1 MQETRRTT
9 ILLAR
14 HGECRGNIEGL
25 FRGRMDFPLNERGLR
40 QAEELAEAIRPLAPT
55 VVYTSPLLRARATAE
70 AIAAACGAPVVVD
83 QGVNNI
89 AFGTWEGRSKK
100 EIAREQPELWR
111 TWMENPEE
119 LVVPGAET
127 VEDVGKRALQA
138 LEAMV
143 AANRGGTFAV
153 VTHRTVLNPLLA
165 RCIAIAPPYFW
176 KVHMDTAS
184 YSVLH
189 HTEGRGFS
197 LYALNRTN
205 HLSGYV
211 TEWE

>member
-1 MQETRRTT
+1 MRR
-9 ILLAR
+9 A
-14 HGECRGNIEGL
+14 G
-25 FRGRMDFPLNERGLR
+25 
-40 QAEELAEAIRPLAPT
+40 
-55 VVYTSPLLRARATAE
+55 
-70 AIAAACGAPVVVD
+70 GAGP
-83 QGVNNI
+83 GVNNI
-89 AFGTWEGRSKK
+89 AFGTWRDVRKRRSPGR
-100 EIAREQPELWR
+100 PGWR
-111 TWMENPEE
+111 TWIETRE
-119 LVVPGAET
+119 LLVPGAET

-165 RCIAIAPPYFW
+165 RCITIASPYFW